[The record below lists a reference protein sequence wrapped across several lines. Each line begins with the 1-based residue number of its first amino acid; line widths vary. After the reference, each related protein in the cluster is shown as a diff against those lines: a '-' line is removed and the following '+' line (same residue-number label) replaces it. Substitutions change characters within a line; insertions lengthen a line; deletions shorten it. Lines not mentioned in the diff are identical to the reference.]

1 MSLDALDRKLVNR
14 LQDGIEPVS
23 RPFAA
28 LSREL
33 GVSEDDIV
41 ARVARLRESGVLTR
55 FGPMFDA
62 ARMGGAYCLCAMIVP
77 EERFAE
83 VTEAVNAFDQ
93 VAHNY
98 RREHRFNMWFVLATE
113 SEPGIADA
121 ADAIASKT
129 GLTVYRFPKEAEFF
143 IELKVPA

>member
-33 GVSEDDIV
+33 GLSEDEIV
-41 ARVARLRESGVLTR
+41 SRLARLRESGVLTR

-83 VTEAVNAFDQ
+83 VTDAVNAFDE

-113 SEPGIADA
+113 NDSGIGEA
-121 ADAIASKT
+121 ADAIEAKT
-129 GLTVYRFPKEAEFF
+129 GIKVYRFPKEAEFF

>member
-1 MSLDALDRKLVNR
+1 MSIDALDRVLVNR
-14 LQDGIEPVS
+14 LQDGIEPIA
-23 RPFAA
+23 RPFAPLA
-28 LSREL
+28 REL
-33 GVSEDDIV
+33 QVSEDEIV
-41 ARVARLRESGVLTR
+41 ARLGRLRESGVLTR

-62 ARMGGAYCLCAMIVP
+62 ARMGGAYCLCALIVP
-77 EERFAE
+77 EDRFDE
-83 VTEAVNAFDQ
+83 VTQTVNAFGE

-113 SEPGIADA
+113 TEAGIGEA
-121 ADAIASKT
+121 ADAIEAKT

>member
-23 RPFAA
+23 RPFVA

-33 GVSEDDIV
+33 GLSEDEIV
-41 ARVARLRESGVLTR
+41 SRVARLRESGVLTR

-83 VTEAVNAFDQ
+83 VTDAVNALDE

-113 SEPGIADA
+113 DDSGIGEA
-121 ADAIASKT
+121 ADVIEAKT

>member
-1 MSLDALDRKLVNR
+1 MSVDALDRTLLNR

-41 ARVARLRESGVLTR
+41 ARIARLRESGLLTR

-77 EERFAE
+77 EERFAD
-83 VTEAVNAFDQ
+83 VTDAVNAFAE

-113 SEPGIADA
+113 TEAGVA
-121 ADAIASKT
+121 ATAQAIERAT
-129 GLTVYRFPKEAEFF
+129 GLKVYLFPKEAEFF

>member
-33 GVSEDDIV
+33 GLSEDEIV
-41 ARVARLRESGVLTR
+41 SRLARLRESGVLTR

-83 VTEAVNAFDQ
+83 VTDAVNAFDE

-113 SEPGIADA
+113 NDSGIGEA
-121 ADAIASKT
+121 ADAIEAKT